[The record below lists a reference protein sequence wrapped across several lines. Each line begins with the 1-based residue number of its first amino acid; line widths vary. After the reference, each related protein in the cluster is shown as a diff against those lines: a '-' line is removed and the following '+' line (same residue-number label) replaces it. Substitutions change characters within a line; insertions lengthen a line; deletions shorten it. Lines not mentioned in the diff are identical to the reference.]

1 MIECIKCYKVFKHN
15 YLLEKHNERKK
26 PCAKPEIAIKNL
38 TSKIK
43 NLDEN
48 ITTLENLSIKSKK
61 ICNYCNQKFTLKH
74 NLMRHITNYC
84 EIKTQLIEEKTK
96 YNDILILKKDELDK
110 QNIYKN
116 ELKECKKQHK
126 KEIKEIKEN
135 LSNGNINAELNNIE
149 LRSLGNE
156 DLSHITDE
164 KYKDYIRKL
173 FPGVLN
179 YIKDV
184 HFHPDK
190 PQNHNI
196 CIPKIDS
203 QNIAILNK
211 GEWIVGK
218 KEEILKKFINRKI
231 SALDSKFYKFEENN
245 ELDKI
250 ECEAYNDFI
259 SSHYKKHIR
268 KKQDKDIA
276 LLLYNNRK
284 IVDNYKNLIE

>member
-1 MIECIKCYKVFKHN
+1 MIECDKCYKLFKYN
-15 YLLEKHNERKK
+15 CFLEKHQTKK
-26 PCAKPEIAIKNL
+26 ISCNKPEIAIKNL
-38 TSKIK
+38 TLKIK

-48 ITTLENLSIKSKK
+48 ITTLENLSIETKK
-61 ICNYCNQKFTLKH
+61 ICKYCNNKFKKKY
-74 NLMRHITNYC
+74 NLICHLNNSC
-84 EIKTQLIEEKTK
+84 KIKNQLIEEKTK

-110 QNIYKN
+110 QYIYIN

-211 GEWIVGK
+211 GEWIVGE

-268 KKQDKDIA
+268 KKQDREIA